1 MQATTLYK
9 RTCLI
14 EVEVWMLFQL
24 IEREVVNVEF
34 LHITIAQND
43 ILQSLWRYAFD
54 VKQLVDINI
63 TAKSIAVVNYRIVV
77 SAVLS
82 AICSPTDNFTGYRK
96 ESFGVLDFSVS
107 DINDEAG

>member
-54 VKQLVDINI
+54 IKQLVYINI
-63 TAKSIAVVNYRIVV
+63 TAKSIAVVNYRPGIT
-77 SAVLS
+77 APYPRHPFQHRG
-82 AICSPTDNFTGYRK
+82 IG
-96 ESFGVLDFSVS
+96 SVKC
-107 DINDEAG
+107 DMLTNG

>member
-9 RTCLI
+9 RACLI

-34 LHITIAQND
+34 LHIIIAQND

-54 VKQLVDINI
+54 IKQLVYINI
-63 TAKSIAVVNYRIVV
+63 TAKSIAVVNYRPSIT
-77 SAVLS
+77 A
-82 AICSPTDNFTGYRK
+82 PYPRHPFQRR
-96 ESFGVLDFSVS
+96 SVGS
-107 DINDEAG
+107 VECDMLTNG